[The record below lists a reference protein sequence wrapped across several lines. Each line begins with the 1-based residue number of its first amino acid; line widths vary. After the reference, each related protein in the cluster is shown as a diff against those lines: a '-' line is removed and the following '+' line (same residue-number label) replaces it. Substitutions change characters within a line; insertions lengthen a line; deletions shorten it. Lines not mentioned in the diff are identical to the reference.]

1 MAYRQLTESTLA
13 SYLSGLPEIRARFS
27 SFDELEIREVGDGN
41 LNFVFLVTNLR
52 NRDETVAVKQAVP
65 FLRIVGESWPLSRH
79 RMDRE
84 IAALETHRKLCPQHA
99 PEIYFSSNEMS
110 LLVMRNLREHR
121 ILRGEFIAGKRF
133 PLLADHMS
141 TFLAETLFHTSDF
154 QLDHE
159 AKKEAV
165 RSSINIELCKITED
179 FVFTH
184 PFDDSDT
191 NEYSPELSQEAIDGI
206 QKDPAVRAAVGEMKY
221 LFMTGAEALLH
232 GDLHTGSIMANER
245 ETYVIDPE
253 FAYYGPMGFDIGAFI
268 GNLYLAFFAHGARQS
283 VSDAEPDSFRM
294 WLLDTAESVWTE
306 FESKF
311 LTLWRNHDEAAAGSS
326 FVGRDLDD
334 GTSAEAFRQR
344 FMRKLLADSIGFA
357 ACKMMRRIVGIAK
370 VADIAEIPDLTARA
384 HVEQQALEM
393 ARRMIVA
400 RTELSTIEAVSKL
413 ALEVAPLS
421 PTAPL

>member
-13 SYLSGLPEIRARFS
+13 SYLSGLPEIRGRFS
-27 SFDELEIREVGDGN
+27 SFDDLDIQEIGDGN
-41 LNFVFLVTNLR
+41 LNFVFLVSNGR

-84 IAALETHRKLCPQHA
+84 IAALEIQSTLCPQHV
-99 PEIYFSSNEMS
+99 PEIYFSSNDMS

-121 ILRGEFIAGKRF
+121 ILRGELIEGHRF
-133 PLLADHMS
+133 PMLAEHMS

-191 NEYSPELSQEAIDGI
+191 NEYSRELPREAIDSI

-232 GDLHTGSIMANER
+232 GDLHTGSIMANQR

-253 FAYYGPMGFDIGAFI
+253 FAFYGPMGFDIGALI
-268 GNLYLAFFAHGARQS
+268 GNIYLAFFAHGTRQS
-283 VSDAEPDSFRM
+283 AAGDGADSFRM
-294 WLLDTAESVWTE
+294 WLLETAEAVWAG
-306 FESKF
+306 FERKF
-311 LTLWRNHDEAAAGSS
+311 LTLWRSHDEVAGPSS
-326 FVGRDLDD
+326 FVGRDLDR
-334 GTSAEAFRQR
+334 GASAEAFRQR

-370 VADIAEIPDLTARA
+370 VADIAGIADPVARA
-384 HVEQQALEM
+384 RVEQQALEM
-393 ARRMIVA
+393 ARRMVVA
-400 RTELSTIEAVSKL
+400 RSELRTIEAVSEL
-413 ALEVAPLS
+413 ARKVAPLS
-421 PTAPL
+421 SEVPL